1 MSDRRFGYRVPLE
14 MFLNEYVHDR
24 LHRCVTANI
33 SETGLFLHKLPAA
46 AVGLRRRPDA
56 LQLEFE
62 LPGTNE
68 MIWARGELA
77 YEHQDDL
84 FLGTGVRLTGI
95 ATLHARLLRDY
106 VREKRKA
113 QLSALLDQIRRNRYH

>member
-24 LHRCVTANI
+24 LHRCVTSNI
-33 SETGLFLHKLPAA
+33 SESGLFLHKLPST
-46 AVGLRRRPDA
+46 LRRRPDA

-62 LPGTNE
+62 LPGTGE
-68 MIWARGELA
+68 TIWARGEMA
-77 YEHQDDL
+77 YEHQDEM

-95 ATLHARLLRDY
+95 ANIHARLLRDY
-106 VREKRKA
+106 VREKRKV
-113 QLSALLDQIRRNRYH
+113 QLSSLLEQIRRNRYH